1 VLVDDDIKPSPDL
14 QREYEGTIWLSAKS
28 HPWLKGL
35 PNATGADSRAH
46 IYGVD
51 TLGNVFIRYDA
62 DPDIKR
68 LTKDFQHVL
77 KASQI
82 G

>member
-1 VLVDDDIKPSPDL
+1 
-14 QREYEGTIWLSAKS
+14 
-28 HPWLKGL
+28 
-35 PNATGADSRAH
+35 
-46 IYGVD
+46 
-51 TLGNVFIRYDA
+51 LGNVFIRYDA